1 MNTPS
6 RISRYVLILL
16 AVFALLFIGGTAGWY
31 FGMRDG
37 VGLAYSEVA
46 LALRTYHLAAKNGDS
61 KVQHNCIEH
70 LTELTVCHLVD
81 TDTSSHLTSRVPYKS
96 YASISMLKQVW
107 QPASNAVLVATPHYP
122 HTPRDRDYKAAL
134 DRIPPSNVDL
144 HYTPLYAE

>member
-1 MNTPS
+1 MKPFS
-6 RISRYVLILL
+6 DILRYGLILL
-16 AVFALLFIGGTAGWY
+16 VGFGLLFVGAAAGWY

-61 KVQHNCIEH
+61 RVERNCIEH

-96 YASISMLKQVW
+96 HASISMLKQVW
-107 QPASNAVLVATPHYP
+107 QPSSKAVFVAVPHYP

-134 DRIPPSNVDL
+134 ERIPPSNVEL
-144 HYTPLYAE
+144 HYTPFYAE

>member
-1 MNTPS
+1 MNILS

-16 AVFALLFIGGTAGWY
+16 AVLALLFIGGAAGWY

-70 LTELTVCHLVD
+70 LSELTVCLE
-81 TDTSSHLTSRVPYKS
+81 
-96 YASISMLKQVW
+96 ML
-107 QPASNAVLVATPHYP
+107 AC
-122 HTPRDRDYKAAL
+122 
-134 DRIPPSNVDL
+134 DL
-144 HYTPLYAE
+144 

>member
-1 MNTPS
+1 MNILS

-16 AVFALLFIGGTAGWY
+16 AVLALLFIGGAAGWY

-70 LTELTVCHLVD
+70 LSELTVCHLVD
-81 TDTSSHLTSRVPYKS
+81 TDTSSHLTSQVPYKS
-96 YASISMLKQVW
+96 HASISMLKQVW
-107 QPASNAVLVATPHYP
+107 QPASNAVLVAIPHYP
-122 HTPRDRDYKAAL
+122 RTPRDRDYKAAL
-134 DRIPPSNVDL
+134 DRIAPSKVDL